1 MSYSFM
7 LAKEYSENMKLPKE
21 LQGENPPIGWYLSE
35 KYDGYRG
42 RYDHKKKCFVSR
54 AQNIFN
60 APEWFKKAMISTHN
74 LDGELWVGRE
84 NFQDMGVVRKKNPDP
99 LEWINVKYI
108 VYDLPEYKGDFKKR
122 IEILKGLVEKNNLRW
137 EGIRETF
144 PEPFNKLTCPL
155 IMAEQ
160 IEINDMIQFKV
171 LYEKIIEGGG
181 EGVMIKHPDSIYED
195 KRSNYLLKYKPNF
208 DAEAVIIDYNEGKG
222 KYKGLLGGF
231 VCKQLINH
239 DSFHSIDD
247 NEEHDFRI
255 SGMDDEIRN
264 NYKLTHP
271 IGTII
276 SYEHSGK
283 TESGKPRFS
292 RYIRIREDIVIK
304 DMPIAVED
312 SVHKRDNILYIFG
325 KISSYEKSMGE
336 KFKANSYG
344 KAISSL
350 KMVQDDSELTEENI
364 IKMNGIG
371 KSLLTKIMDIINT
384 GTCSLYEKVKDYKDP
399 KKIFEEIHAIGPK
412 AAKDLVN
419 KGFKNIQDL
428 RDCPNLDEILNDKQK
443 LGLKFYEDILARIPR
458 KEIVDHEK
466 YLKLVLKKTD
476 PTAELTIAGSYRR
489 GKEESGDI
497 DILLKSKDKKT
508 YKIFIEVLTK
518 LKYLYP
524 EHLALGPKKFNGLG
538 RIKENLPYRRID
550 IMYTKPEEYPFA
562 ILYFTGSMEF
572 NAKMRGL
579 TLEKGL
585 SMNEY
590 SLKDNK
596 TKNVVDHKFI
606 KEIDIFDYLGMDYV
620 EPTSR

>member
-21 LQGENPPIGWYLSE
+21 LQGETPPLGWYLSE

-42 RYDHKKKCFVSR
+42 RYIHKDKQFLSR
-54 AQNIFN
+54 AQKPFN
-60 APEWFKKAMISTHN
+60 APEWFKAAMIPTHD
-74 LDGELWVGRE
+74 LDGELWVGRD
-84 NFQDMGVVRKKNPDP
+84 NFQDMGVVRKKVPIP
-99 LEWINVKYI
+99 EEWLNVKYV
-108 VYDLPEYKGDFKKR
+108 VYDLPEYKGEFKKR
-122 IEILKGLVEKNNLRW
+122 IEVLKKLVRLNNLRW
-137 EGIRETF
+137 ETLRESF
-144 PEPFNKLTCPL
+144 PEPFNKLPPPL
-155 IMAEQ
+155 IMADQ
-160 IEINDMIQFKV
+160 IVIEDMKQFKG
-171 LYEKIIEGGG
+171 LYEKIIADGG
-181 EGVMIKHPDSIYED
+181 EGVMIKHPNSIYED

-208 DAEAVIIDYNEGKG
+208 DAEAIIIDYKAGKG
-222 KYKGLLGGF
+222 KYSGLLGGF
-231 VCKQLINH
+231 ICKQLINN
-239 DSFHSIDD
+239 DSFHSIDND
-247 NEEHDFRI
+247 ENHAFSI

-264 NYKLTHP
+264 NYKNSHP

-283 TESGKPRFS
+283 TESGKPRFG

-304 DMPIAVED
+304 DMPISVEN
-312 SVHKRDNILYIFG
+312 SVIKRDNIIYIFG
-325 KISSYEKSMGE
+325 KLLSYEKSMGE

-350 KMVQDDSELTEENI
+350 KMVQDDSELTEENL

-371 KSLLTKIMDIINT
+371 KSLLAKIIDIINT
-384 GTCSLYEKVKDYKDP
+384 DTCSMFEKVKDYKDP
-399 KKIFEEIHAIGPK
+399 KEIFEGIHAVGPK
-412 AAKDLVN
+412 AAKELVL
-419 KGFKNIQDL
+419 KGFKNIQSL
-428 RDCPNLDEILNDKQK
+428 RNCPNINEILNDKQK
-443 LGLKFYEDILARIPR
+443 LGLKFYDDILAIIPR
-458 KEIVDHEK
+458 KEITEHEK
-466 YLKLVLKKTD
+466 LLKKILKKTD

-489 GKEESGDI
+489 GKDKSGDI

-508 YKIFIEVLTK
+508 YKKFIDELTK
-518 LKYLYP
+518 ANYLYP

-579 TLEKGL
+579 ALEKGL

-590 SLKDNK
+590 SLKDNE
-596 TKNVVDHKFI
+596 TKKVIDYKFI
-606 KEIDIFDYLGMDYV
+606 KEKDIFDYLGMDWV
-620 EPTSR
+620 EPVRR

>member
-1 MSYSFM
+1 MTYSFM

-21 LQGENPPIGWYLSE
+21 LQGETPPLGWYLSE

-42 RYDHKKKCFVSR
+42 RYIHKDKQFLSR
-54 AQNIFN
+54 AQKPFN
-60 APEWFKKAMISTHN
+60 APDWFKSAMIHN
-74 LDGELWVGRE
+74 HDLDGELWVGRD
-84 NFQDMGVVRKKNPDP
+84 NFQDMGVVRKKDP
-99 LEWINVKYI
+99 IPEEWLNIKYV

-122 IEILKGLVEKNNLRW
+122 IEVLKKLVRLNTFRW
-137 EGIRETF
+137 EALRESF
-144 PEPFNKLTCPL
+144 PEPFNKVPCPL
-155 IMAEQ
+155 IMADQ
-160 IEINDMIQFKV
+160 IVIKDMKQFKS
-171 LYEKIIEGGG
+171 LYEKIIADGG

-208 DAEAVIIDYNEGKG
+208 DAEAVIIDYKEGKG
-222 KYKGLLGGF
+222 KYAGLLGGF
-231 VCKQLINH
+231 VCKQLINL
-239 DSFHSIDD
+239 DTFHSIDD
-247 NEEHDFRI
+247 DENHEFSI

-264 NYKLTHP
+264 NYKITHP

-283 TESGKPRFS
+283 TESGKPRFG

-304 DMPIAVED
+304 DMPIVAEN
-312 SVHKRDNILYIFG
+312 SVIKRENIIYIFG
-325 KISSYEKSMGE
+325 KLSSYEKSMGE

-350 KMVQDDSELTEENI
+350 KMVQDDSELTEEKL

-371 KSLLTKIMDIINT
+371 KSLLTKIMDIVNT
-384 GTCSLYEKVKDYKDP
+384 GTCPMYEKVKDYKDP
-399 KKIFEEIHAIGPK
+399 KEIFEEIHAIGPK
-412 AAKDLVN
+412 AAKDLVY
-419 KGFKNIQDL
+419 KGFKSVQDL
-428 RDCPNLDEILNDKQK
+428 RDCPNLDEILNNKQK
-443 LGLKFYEDILARIPR
+443 LGLKFYEDILAKIPR
-458 KEIVDHEK
+458 KEITEHEK
-466 YLKLVLKKTD
+466 LLKKILKKVD
-476 PTAELTIAGSYRR
+476 SSAELTIAGSYRR
-489 GKEESGDI
+489 GKDKSGDI

-508 YKIFIEVLTK
+508 YKKFIDELTK
-518 LKYLYP
+518 ENYLYP

-596 TKNVVDHKFI
+596 TKKVVDHKFI
-606 KEIDIFDYLGMDYV
+606 KETDIFDYLGMDYV